1 MVTLPLLSSAWTTP
15 SYLPPPRPKTQGLGN
30 SLLKLPDVQFIG
42 LIGCLIKNYSQKVVK
57 QIGQVLPFVPCIS
70 EKSYVIQQIFEHK
83 AAMSISD
90 ILIELKKTLPK
101 AQRTRGLSSSFQS
114 KELGHITSSNTNFI
128 FKISTKHLLQN
139 LNQASPSQLNLKFK
153 ILTKLSFSISIKIQL
168 RNLCKTP
175 ATKC

>member
-1 MVTLPLLSSAWTTP
+1 MVTLPLLSSASTTP
-15 SYLPPPRPKTQGLGN
+15 SYLPPPCPKTQELGN
-30 SLLKLPDVQFIG
+30 SPLKLPDVQFIG

-101 AQRTRGLSSSFQS
+101 AQRTRGLSSAYQS
-114 KELGHITSSNTNFI
+114 NLFRSYHKLNTNLDQI
-128 FKISTKHLLQN
+128 SSPESRPSINFKISTKHQH
-139 LNQASPSQLNLKFK
+139 FD
-153 ILTKLSFSISIKIQL
+153 
-168 RNLCKTP
+168 
-175 ATKC
+175 